1 MLLGLRHLL
10 VVYAFVIDVPGI
22 LPFTYRSENVLRIL
36 QFGESVRITWCLC
49 MYVLSCS
56 ILSPVSE
63 SIYSL
68 EVRSFSLHVVYPN
81 PCDQIT
87 LLDYVYHNFQ
97 NCLNWDGFNN
107 GSHPPS
113 DNLCL
118 QFVLLIYQLNAWIPN
133 LDRTSFELFQMNIH
147 VTYAPPSLLWS
158 WAQSG
163 IVVVTKLVVCLL
175 WNKMIT
181 RIRQHTTP

>member
-49 MYVLSCS
+49 MYVLPCS

-118 QFVLLIYQLNAWIPN
+118 QFVLLIYQLNCVNPQLRSNILRTVPN
-133 LDRTSFELFQMNIH
+133 EYTRNIWTSKPIVIVSSIRHCSRHPTSCLFVM
-147 VTYAPPSLLWS
+147 
-158 WAQSG
+158 
-163 IVVVTKLVVCLL
+163 K
-175 WNKMIT
+175 
-181 RIRQHTTP
+181 